1 MLDEKIAEKRQGNN
15 VKMLDELACTMQL
28 LSYSIH
34 VRELLGGDE
43 PVRVR
48 VCAVWQWNDVGV
60 LRRSDSARAA
70 QRADVVHRRVDDL
83 RQRGRRRA
91 QLAGLRLRART
102 DAHLAADIAITEAAA
117 AAEPGRVHRL
127 SGRYFTTPSVVHTS
141 RAFSNE
147 KFSE

>member
-48 VCAVWQWNDVGV
+48 VCAV
-60 LRRSDSARAA
+60 
-70 QRADVVHRRVDDL
+70 
-83 RQRGRRRA
+83 
-91 QLAGLRLRART
+91 
-102 DAHLAADIAITEAAA
+102 
-117 AAEPGRVHRL
+117 
-127 SGRYFTTPSVVHTS
+127 
-141 RAFSNE
+141 
-147 KFSE
+147 